1 MRGDSL
7 RIGIIV
13 CTVWKSDTMEVKPR
27 DHTRVSSL
35 STATR
40 GLGAFKF
47 GQLTRNNWGA
57 TQQTHRGKPHC
68 HKE

>member
-7 RIGIIV
+7 RIGIKV
-13 CTVWKSDTMEVKPR
+13 SRDMEVKPR

-47 GQLTRNNWGA
+47 GQLTRNN
-57 TQQTHRGKPHC
+57 
-68 HKE
+68 

>member
-47 GQLTRNNWGA
+47 GQLTRNN
-57 TQQTHRGKPHC
+57 
-68 HKE
+68 